1 MLKKLQKMRIQAM
14 KDKDNTK
21 RFALEAVISNIDA
34 QRGRMANF
42 VVDDQ
47 VVISNIKKEIKAYS
61 EMPNREKEVEF
72 LESLLPSQLSFD
84 ELAII
89 IEDVFVLGD
98 KPKDVMEK
106 IDNLGYEGQYDKG
119 LVAKTVMQKK

>member
-1 MLKKLQKMRIQAM
+1 MFKKLQKMRIQAM

-72 LESLLPSQLSFD
+72 LESLLPAQLSFD
-84 ELAII
+84 ELVKI

>member
-1 MLKKLQKMRIQAM
+1 M
-14 KDKDNTK
+14 KNKENTK
-21 RFALEAVISNIDA
+21 SFALEAVISNIDA

-72 LESLLPSQLSFD
+72 LESLLPAQLTFD
-84 ELAII
+84 ELVKI

>member
-1 MLKKLQKMRIQAM
+1 MFKKLQKMRIQAM

-72 LESLLPSQLSFD
+72 LESLLPAQLTFD
-84 ELAII
+84 ELVKI